1 MSWYVQM
8 KIIDGSERIIWSMWI
23 MLSWRRRVASQLQPI
38 QVGYSIPV
46 FYVSHTP
53 IIHLFWY
60 PILRTG
66 QIRYLKSESRCI
78 FFASESLFSY
88 PYNYHISLSILCMY
102 LFSLHL
108 SGFLAIDSKSTCI
121 QL

>member
-1 MSWYVQM
+1 
-8 KIIDGSERIIWSMWI
+8 
-23 MLSWRRRVASQLQPI
+23 LQPI

-46 FYVSHTP
+46 FYVSHIH

-60 PILRTG
+60 PILRTA